1 MKQYEYFPHTADMR
15 FRAYGKTLEDA
26 FANASLAMFNIMLE
40 TKKVNPVLERKISVR
55 AKEKES
61 LLFDFLGKFLFLLDS
76 ENFALNKVESITIE
90 KKEDA
95 YFLESVILGDELSE
109 KYETKTQV
117 KAITYNEMQ
126 IKQEKGIWAINA
138 VVDV

>member
-15 FRAYGKTLEDA
+15 FRAYGRTLEEA
-26 FANASLAMFNIMLE
+26 FANAALAMFNIMLE
-40 TKKVNPVLERKISVR
+40 TKKVKPVLERKISVC
-55 AKEKES
+55 AKDKES

-95 YFLESVILGDELSE
+95 YFLNAVILGDELSE

-126 IKQEKGIWAINA
+126 IRQEKGIWAVNA

>member
-15 FRAYGKTLEDA
+15 FRAYGRTLEDA
-26 FANASLAMFNIMLE
+26 FANSALAMFNIMIETEKVSPRLE
-40 TKKVNPVLERKISVR
+40 KKISVR

-61 LLFDFLGKFLFLLDS
+61 LLFDFLGKFLFFLDS
-76 ENFALNKVESITIE
+76 ENFVLNKVAGIKIG
-90 KKEDA
+90 KKEDD
-95 YFLESVILGDELSE
+95 YFLEAVALGDELSE

-126 IKQEKGIWAINA
+126 IMQENGIWVINA

>member
-15 FRAYGKTLEDA
+15 FRSYGRTLEEA
-26 FANASLAMFNIMLE
+26 FANAALAMFNIMIETEKVSPRLE
-40 TKKVNPVLERKISVR
+40 KKISVR

-61 LLFDFLGKFLFLLDS
+61 LLFDFLGKFLFFLDS
-76 ENFALNKVESITIE
+76 ENFVLNKVVGIKIG
-90 KKEDA
+90 KKEDD
-95 YFLESVILGDELSE
+95 YFLEAVALGDELSE

-126 IKQEKGIWAINA
+126 IMQENGIWVINA

>member
-15 FRAYGKTLEDA
+15 FRSYGKTLEEA
-26 FANASLAMFNIMLE
+26 FANASLAMFNIMIE
-40 TKKVNPVLERKISVR
+40 TEKVSPQLERKISVH

-76 ENFALNKVESITIE
+76 ENFALNKVESIEIE

-95 YFLESVILGDELSE
+95 YFLNAVILGDELCE

-126 IKQEKGIWAINA
+126 IRQENGIWVISA

>member
-26 FANASLAMFNIMLE
+26 FKNASLAMFNIMLE
-40 TKKVNPVLERKISVR
+40 TKEVEPTLKRKISVQ
-55 AKEKES
+55 AKDKES

-76 ENFALNKVESITIE
+76 ENFALNKVESITIK
-90 KKEDA
+90 KKEDT

-126 IKQEKGIWAINA
+126 IKHENGIWTINA